1 MGVGTW
7 LLASLAI
14 LDPKEVLE
22 KGFDAA
28 ALKIIPSDR

>member
-1 MGVGTW
+1 V
-7 LLASLAI
+7 ASLMKSLVI

-28 ALKIIPSDR
+28 VMKLARGR

>member
-1 MGVGTW
+1 MK
-7 LLASLAI
+7 SLFV

-28 ALKIIPSDR
+28 GMKMIRGH